1 MTTHQEL
8 KTRLRELLETLSL
21 KKGPVVLVSGKTS
34 NFYLDCKQ
42 TALNAEG
49 AVVIG
54 RLVFETIR
62 RLGADGHRVEG
73 VGGMTLGADPIA
85 VATAFTSQQAGE
97 PVHAFIIRKEPKG
110 HGTRAWL
117 EGSNNL
123 REGAP
128 VLLVEDVVTTG
139 GSTLRALERAKES
152 GLEPVAIVALVDREE
167 GGRENLEATG
177 LPFEALLCR
186 SDFGVPPG

>member
-1 MTTHQEL
+1 MTTQGDL
-8 KTRLRELLETLSL
+8 TNRLRELLDRLSL
-21 KKGPVVLVSGKTS
+21 KKGPVVLASGKTS

-54 RLVFETIR
+54 RLVFERIR
-62 RLGADGHRVEG
+62 RLRAEGQRVDG

-85 VATAFTSQQAGE
+85 VATAVASQQAGE
-97 PVHAFIIRKEPKG
+97 PVHAFVIRKEPKG

-123 REGAP
+123 ADGAP

-139 GSTLRALERAKES
+139 GSTLRALERARES

-167 GGRENLEATG
+167 GGSENLEATG
-177 LPFEALLCR
+177 LPFEALLRR
-186 SDFGVPPG
+186 SDFGVPEE